1 MGRLVRWLQ
10 LAGINFFLN
19 SDREIPMNVD
29 SAQYALVLRVPP
41 GRTGPPNTSSLYI
54 DEEDFEKI
62 GKKFGLSSQYT
73 EVGLALSFSEH
84 LNRINSSDLNVRRH
98 LQTPAIDTYSRV
110 DKDRGFKTY
119 VGWLIDTVV

>member
-10 LAGINFFLN
+10 LAVTNFFLN
-19 SDREIPMNVD
+19 YDRKIPMKVD

-41 GRTGPPNTSSLYI
+41 GRTGPPSTSSLYI

-62 GKKFGLSSQYT
+62 GKEFGLSSLYPK
-73 EVGLALSFSEH
+73 VGLALSFREH
-84 LNRINSSDLNVRRH
+84 LNRINSPDLNVGRH

-110 DKDRGFKTY
+110 NKHRGFRTY